1 MSLFSQNKEG
11 GLASPSKPAARRLL
25 LFHLARMDEAIVQGL
40 GQERSTINPVSS
52 APRGRTPQRVHA
64 PGLISDG
71 STCCSV
77 AVLRHPPRVLFFLL
91 KLQEKK
97 KKKKSLVPFPHV
109 PPLCLGSCSN
119 TCIFHLLGVFGG
131 DHPRNA
137 GGGELG
143 KGKGPPLLSF
153 PFLLCRKRLG
163 HVQWGENL
171 GADLGGRRVSGC
183 GVAAPGLQKGSTVK
197 SGGWRGGKRRGEEAR
212 GAGRL
217 QERPVQNGSVHPP
230 GK

>member
-40 GQERSTINPVSS
+40 GQERSTINQVSS

-71 STCCSV
+71 STFCSM

-97 KKKKSLVPFPHV
+97 FKK
-109 PPLCLGSCSN
+109 N
-119 TCIFHLLGVFGG
+119 
-131 DHPRNA
+131 
-137 GGGELG
+137 
-143 KGKGPPLLSF
+143 
-153 PFLLCRKRLG
+153 
-163 HVQWGENL
+163 
-171 GADLGGRRVSGC
+171 
-183 GVAAPGLQKGSTVK
+183 
-197 SGGWRGGKRRGEEAR
+197 
-212 GAGRL
+212 
-217 QERPVQNGSVHPP
+217 
-230 GK
+230 